1 MKPPID
7 ANERELILKEE
18 VYAVVG
24 CAIEVLN
31 VRGHGLHEKIYENCL
46 GVEFRLRGIPYTQQ
60 ERHRVIYKGEV
71 VGEYVPD
78 LVAEGKLIVDT
89 KTIERIT
96 DHERGQMLNYLR
108 ITGLPAGVI
117 LNFKHARLEWERL
130 VLTKEPRMNANQRPL
145 EGADFQAAPKRP

>member
-1 MKPPID
+1 MQWLG
-7 ANERELILKEE
+7 ALF
-18 VYAVVG
+18 
-24 CAIEVLN
+24 EVLN

-46 GVEFRLRGIPYTQQ
+46 CVEFTLRGIPFTQQ
-60 ERHRVIYKGEV
+60 ERQRVMYKGEV

-78 LVAEGKLIVDT
+78 LVVQGKLIVDT

-108 ITGLPAGVI
+108 ITALPVCII

-130 VLTKEPRMNANQRPL
+130 VLTKEPRMNAN
-145 EGADFQAAPKRP
+145 EHESEIADFRAEPQFP